1 MGEASQATG
10 SAADRDLS
18 GRQLGDFRL
27 LRRLGRGAMA
37 EVYLAEQGSL
47 GRQIAVKLLK
57 HQLAADDIY
66 VRRFH
71 NEARAAA
78 ALVHAN
84 IVQIYE
90 VGCIDGMHYIAQEY
104 VQGPNLQQ
112 LIDRGRLPELP
123 QAVSIMRQV
132 AAALHKAAERGIVHR
147 DIKPANILL
156 ARDGLVKV
164 ADFGLARTSGDS
176 ANQLTQ
182 VGITLGTPLYM
193 SPEQAEGRPLDTR
206 SDIYSLGVTCYHM
219 LSGRPPFT
227 GDTPLAVAMQHL
239 RTAPER
245 LENLR
250 PDLPAGLCRIVHRM
264 LAKDP
269 ADRYATPKDLLR
281 DLRALEIPGVQAEWQ
296 TDWPETP
303 GDATPVTAHAATQRL
318 QGLIE
323 RLSETQRRAQRRRWW
338 YGLAILGGL
347 LTGGTIA
354 WISREPFLLAD
365 RQAVAVP
372 RQRTAEE
379 QLMWAKL
386 ARSEEALRAVEMYY
400 PEATYHIRRAHQDLA
415 RLYLA
420 QDRLDEAM
428 VLLDELARLDTDPEF
443 RAFGLAGQAF
453 VHARRNDY
461 SQALQ
466 ALAELQ
472 PLALRLDWQM
482 SSLVRATLARV
493 RRHMD
498 EQTEAA
504 WDQLVGSLPAEPDED
519 DAAENGE
526 PD

>member
-1 MGEASQATG
+1 M
-10 SAADRDLS
+10 
-18 GRQLGDFRL
+18 

-47 GRQIAVKLLK
+47 GRRVAVKVLK
-57 HQLAADDIY
+57 GQLAADETY
-66 VRRFH
+66 VQRFH

-78 ALVHAN
+78 ALVHPS
-84 IVQIYE
+84 IVQIHE
-90 VGCIDGMHYIAQEY
+90 VGCVDGVHYIAQEY
-104 VQGPNLQQ
+104 VEGHNLQQ
-112 LIDRGRLPELP
+112 LIDRGRLPDVP

-132 AAALHKAAERGIVHR
+132 ASALLKAAERGIVHR

-164 ADFGLARTSGDS
+164 ADFGLARTSGEK

-182 VGITLGTPLYM
+182 IGTTLGTPLYM
-193 SPEQAEGRPLDTR
+193 SPEQAEGKPLDVR
-206 SDIYSLGVTCYHM
+206 SDMYSLGVTCYHM

-227 GDTPLAVAMQHL
+227 GETPLAVAMQHV
-239 RTAPER
+239 RHAPER

-250 PDLPAGLCRIVHRM
+250 PDLPPALCRIVHRM
-264 LAKDP
+264 LEKDP
-269 ADRYATPKDLLR
+269 ADRYPSPRELLQE
-281 DLRALEIPGVQAEWQ
+281 LRALAIPDLG
-296 TDWPETP
+296 TDWPADWPEVE
-303 GDATPVTAHAATQRL
+303 GDSSAEAAHAATGRL
-318 QGLIE
+318 QSLMQLSREAQHRTRWG
-323 RLSETQRRAQRRRWW
+323 RLR
-338 YGLAILGGL
+338 LALLVLAGL
-347 LTGGTIA
+347 LAGAAFA
-354 WISREPFLLAD
+354 WVRREPFLLAD
-365 RQAVAVP
+365 RQADTVP

-386 ARSEEALRAVEMYY
+386 VRTEEAFRAVETYY
-400 PEATYHIRRAHQDLA
+400 PESTYHVRRAHQDLA

-428 VLLDELARLDTDPEF
+428 LLLDELARLDADPEF

-453 VHARRNDY
+453 VHARRNEY
-461 SQALQ
+461 AQALQ

-482 SSLVRATLARV
+482 SSLVRASVARL

-504 WDQLVGSLPAEPDED
+504 WDQLVHSLPAEPDED
-519 DAAENGE
+519 DAAEDGSPE
-526 PD
+526 